1 MWRAASREAGVSA
14 RLREAI
20 FAAHAEA
27 VRAVTAATEAGLG
40 VNRDLVE
47 LIELQRRIIRIADQ
61 FEDAPPVA
69 DTGAPAAD
77 TISVVPPTGSVTV
90 IPSNRSWPPLSA
102 PADSHCRAIDEVS
115 DR

>member
-27 VRAVTAATEAGLG
+27 VRAVTEAGPG
-40 VNRDLVE
+40 MNRDLVE
-47 LIELQRRIIRIADQ
+47 LLELQRRIIRIAEQ
-61 FEDAPPVA
+61 FEDAPQVR
-69 DTGAPAAD
+69 DSGAPGAD
-77 TISVVPPTGSVTV
+77 AISVVPSTGSVTA
-90 IPSNRSWPPLSA
+90 ISPGRSWPPLSA
-102 PADSHCRAIDEVS
+102 PADSHIRVIDDAA